1 MRGWEFG
8 RIRTE
13 ARLGEAISAHFRRA
27 SMPAGEQRASTGAAG
42 TETAHIVRY
51 PNRRFYDRSQGR
63 YVTLRDIAAMIR
75 AGKTVS
81 VRESKTN
88 DEITSTILT
97 QIILE
102 QHPERMDLLPVP
114 VLHLM
119 IRTNGVV
126 LGLLR
131 EYFRQSLEY
140 LEFWQ
145 RASALN
151 PVAASMQWLNSLAPV
166 APRAGDAQP
175 PGAASGQTAAEAL
188 AQRLAEM
195 ERRLNALEPFA
206 AKDDKE
212 TVERRPRSA
221 GRDARRRSSRDRDRP
236 RDKD

>member
-1 MRGWEFG
+1 M
-8 RIRTE
+8 
-13 ARLGEAISAHFRRA
+13 A
-27 SMPAGEQRASTGAAG
+27 AGEQRVSAGAAE
-42 TETAHIVRY
+42 TEIARIVRY

-63 YVTLRDIAAMIR
+63 YVTLQEIAAMVR
-75 AGKTVS
+75 GGKTVS
-81 VRESKTN
+81 VRDSKTSE
-88 DEITSTILT
+88 DITSTVLT

-102 QHPERMDLLPVP
+102 HHPERMELLPVP

-151 PVAASMQWLNSLAPV
+151 PVAASMQWLNSLVPAVPM
-166 APRAGDAQP
+166 AGGGQA
-175 PGAASGQTAAEAL
+175 PGAASGQTDAEAL
-188 AQRLAEM
+188 AQRIAEM
-195 ERRLNALEPFA
+195 ERRLNAIEPSV
-206 AKDDKE
+206 DKNAE
-212 TVERRPRSA
+212 GVA
-221 GRDARRRSSRDRDRP
+221 GRKPTSTGRGARRQSGRGRGHP